1 VETDFNIQDRFSV
14 FIHCEILQDVACVI
28 ICILYLCVLFQTC
41 VALLFCVY
49 RGVGCIFYEMGS
61 GHALFPGS
69 SVDEQ
74 LQLIFKMLG
83 TPSEATWPGITQIE
97 EFRAYGFARYRP
109 EPLLKHVP
117 RYAQFVMNKIFSL
130 F

>member
-1 VETDFNIQDRFSV
+1 MHLWIPMRGDL
-14 FIHCEILQDVACVI
+14 FIA
-28 ICILYLCVLFQTC
+28 
-41 VALLFCVY
+41 Y

-83 TPSEATWPGITQIE
+83 TPIEATWPGITQIE
-97 EFRAYGFARYRP
+97 EFRAYGFARYKP
-109 EPLLKHVP
+109 EPLVKHVP
-117 RYAQFVMNKIFSL
+117 RYISSTIVKKIV
-130 F
+130 